1 MNQNALRPTTREA
14 IIDAAIIQLAGNAS
28 ATMSEI
34 ALTAGVGRATLHR
47 QFRSRDDLIRAIKDQ
62 CIRETDEASAAADHP
77 NAPALERLLA
87 MFAAIIPL
95 GDRYHFLTFESASD
109 NEIKDRYQRELDWV
123 AALVEVLKNDGEL
136 AADVPTSWVVAQ
148 IDQLV
153 WTAWCE
159 VAAGRVALADAPALA
174 VRTLTK
180 GLGV

>member
-1 MNQNALRPTTREA
+1 MNDNALRPTTRNA
-14 IIDAAIIQLAGNAS
+14 IIDAAIIVLAGNAS

-34 ALTAGVGRATLHR
+34 ALKAGVGRATLHR

-77 NAPALERLLA
+77 NAPAFERLRA

-95 GDRYHFLTFESASD
+95 GDRYHFLTFEGASD
-109 NEIKDRYQRELDWV
+109 DAITNRYQRELDWV
-123 AALVEVLKNDGEL
+123 ETLKNDGEL